1 MRHSFLAALAAVS
14 AVFVT
19 AGCGKEDG
27 TKTYPVEGK
36 VVLKQGDVRA
46 LAGGQVMFESVGET
60 RVTGAGE
67 IQGDGSFEAACYLDG
82 KDRTGL
88 PAGDYRVCIRPLA
101 ADGELSK
108 KSALHPRF
116 RSYDKSGLKVTV
128 APGTNTPTIEVE
140 LGR

>member
-1 MRHSFLAALAAVS
+1 VRPSFVAALAAVG
-14 AVFVT
+14 ATFIA

-27 TKTYPVEGK
+27 TRTHAVEGK
-36 VVLKQGDVRA
+36 VVLKHGDVRA

-67 IQGDGSFEAACYLDG
+67 IQNDGSFEAACYLDG

-88 PAGDYRVCIRPLA
+88 PAGEYRVCIRPPA
-101 ADGELSK
+101 AGGEAPK

-140 LGR
+140 AGR